1 MEARHVL
8 IGGLALTA
16 LVVGVGIYR
25 ASNTGAKLELD
36 MEPRLRRLDF
46 AGLQVELDAA
56 YKNPTRGAVTLRN
69 PVVRLTLEDGTQLM
83 HLDMA
88 GREIDI
94 QPLSEGKLS
103 DPAQLGG
110 KIVLRVPYEVILRL
124 APQAVQAILGATPPL
139 RLLVRTTATV
149 TAPNLP
155 PLPYADTTPI
165 LIQSLIG

>member
-1 MEARHVL
+1 MEAKHVL
-8 IGGLALTA
+8 VGGLVLTA
-16 LVVGVGIYR
+16 VVVGVGIYR

-36 MEPRLRRLDF
+36 MEPRLKRLDF
-46 AGLQVELDAA
+46 VGLQIELDAA
-56 YKNPTRGAVTLRN
+56 YRNPTKGAVTLRN
-69 PVVRLTLEDGTQLM
+69 PVVRVTLEDGTQLM
-83 HLDMA
+83 HLDMT

-110 KIVLRVPYEVILRL
+110 KIALKVPYEVILRL
-124 APQAVQAILGATPPL
+124 APQAIQAILGATPPL
-139 RLLVRTTATV
+139 KLLVRTTATV
-149 TAPNLP
+149 MAPNVP

>member
-8 IGGLALTA
+8 AGGIALTA

-25 ASNTGAKLELD
+25 AASTGARLELD

-46 AGLQVELDAA
+46 AGLQVELDASF
-56 YKNPTRGAVTLRN
+56 KNPTRGAVALRD

-83 HLDMA
+83 HLDMS
-88 GREIDI
+88 GRVIDI
-94 QPLSEGKLS
+94 RPLSEGRLS

-149 TAPNLP
+149 TAPNVP

-165 LIQSLIG
+165 LIQSVVG